1 MATSAS
7 ASTNSLREQAQ
18 VEELLR
24 QILRHVQQAAGTV
37 ENSTKASTDGTEEV
51 FRLRMDGVDYAL
63 VRSVSQSH
71 QQSVGL
77 SPREQAI
84 VRLIIKGHSNKT
96 IARIIDISPWTVATH
111 LRRVFAKLEVNSR
124 SEMVAR
130 VLSDGLLISE
140 NLCSSR

>member
-1 MATSAS
+1 MGEAVAAPMATSAS

-96 IARIIDISPWTVATH
+96 IARIIDISPWTV
-111 LRRVFAKLEVNSR
+111 E
-124 SEMVAR
+124 
-130 VLSDGLLISE
+130 I
-140 NLCSSR
+140 

>member
-1 MATSAS
+1 MLRLILAHVRQVATTAETSA
-7 ASTNSLREQAQ
+7 
-18 VEELLR
+18 
-24 QILRHVQQAAGTV
+24 TV
-37 ENSTKASTDGTEEV
+37 GTDGTEEV
-51 FRLRMDGVDYAL
+51 FRLSMDGVDYAL
-63 VRSVSQSH
+63 ARSVLQSH

-84 VRLIIKGHSNKT
+84 IRLIIKGHSNKT

-140 NLCSSR
+140 FCDTGC